1 MDAVLFQ
8 WSESF
13 SIGLQEVDEQH
24 KVLVGLLNELHEAII
39 HHHGSKA
46 ARDVLNRLTEY
57 TRTHFTVEESL
68 MRILNYPEFPQHKQ
82 MHEDLLH
89 QVIDLQLKL
98 DSGQAAITFEL
109 LHFLKVWLTKHINE
123 SDKRFGAFAV
133 AKGLAPA
140 WSPQVA
146 QSMAKK
152 KWRWKFW

>member
-24 KVLVGLLNELHEAII
+24 KVLVGLLNELHEAIV
-39 HHHGSKA
+39 HHHGSRA
-46 ARDVLNRLTEY
+46 ARDVLNRLAEY

-68 MRILNYPEFPQHKQ
+68 MRILNYPEFAQHKQ

-89 QVIDLQLKL
+89 QVLELQLKL

>member
-1 MDAVLFQ
+1 MDKDLFQ
-8 WSESF
+8 WSDSF

-24 KVLVGLLNELHEAII
+24 KVLVGLLNELHEAIVKR
-39 HHHGSKA
+39 HGSQA
-46 ARDVLNRLTEY
+46 ARDVLNRLAEY

-68 MRILNYPEFPQHKQ
+68 MRLLNYPEFQQHKQ

-89 QVIDLQLKL
+89 QVIELQHKL
-98 DSGQAAITFEL
+98 DTGQAAITFEL

-133 AKGLAPA
+133 AKGLEPA
-140 WSPQVA
+140 WSLHVA
-146 QSMAKK
+146 ETMARK

>member
-1 MDAVLFQ
+1 MDTALFQ
-8 WSESF
+8 WSDSF

-24 KVLVGLLNELHEAII
+24 KVLVGLLNELHEAIVK
-39 HHHGSKA
+39 HHGSQA
-46 ARDVLNRLTEY
+46 ARDVLNRLAEY

-68 MRILNYPEFPQHKQ
+68 MRLLNYPEFQQHKQ

-89 QVIDLQLKL
+89 QVIDLQHKL
-98 DSGQAAITFEL
+98 DTGQAAITFEL

-133 AKGLAPA
+133 SKGLEPA
-140 WSPQVA
+140 WSPHVA
-146 QSMAKK
+146 ETMTKK